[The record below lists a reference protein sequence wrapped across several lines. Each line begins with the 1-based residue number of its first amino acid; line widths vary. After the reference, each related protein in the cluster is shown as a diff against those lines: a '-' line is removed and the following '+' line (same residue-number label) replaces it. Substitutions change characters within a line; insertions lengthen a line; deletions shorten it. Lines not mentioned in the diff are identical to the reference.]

1 MDWKLF
7 LTVERDPQ
15 VSDEWTIVRSSNQ
28 ALRYLRE
35 YGMPKEMRLD
45 FALGEQNGARDTAM
59 NLLVEMSEGLSN
71 GTLSFPKGFTYMVR
85 SSDQAARDKMDN
97 YLKNLLRHFP

>member
-15 VSDEWTIVRSSNQ
+15 VSDEWTLCRSSGQ

-45 FALGEQNGARDTAM
+45 FALGEQNGARDTSM

-71 GTLSFPKGFTYMVR
+71 GTLSFPKGFNYMVR
-85 SSDQAARDKMDN
+85 SSDPGQRDKMDN
-97 YLKNLLRHFP
+97 YMKNLLRHFP